1 MANTEGMS
9 DEVIESLLGNPS
21 ATTTMGPPVRA
32 NTAKERAARQR
43 RLQER
48 MELPMGGNPAAKII
62 RASPKSLSSRLSST
76 TTNTTSHGDE
86 DYENETDRAAL
97 SSPES
102 STTAS
107 AQSIPTPLVGSIME
121 RPMMERISTTTNKV
135 TFAGTNNP
143 KMSRF
148 AQQQQQ
154 ANKPTALN
162 INGFPSVHVP
172 LGTFVSKKNKTDP
185 KYQQPTH
192 HASQPA
198 ASTATRTTTAMPKSS
213 PRQNDNSLPIAL
225 SSSTDAVASS
235 LSRSNQPL
243 TIRPLFS
250 KKAKEDEELSKM
262 RDSTQQQAQAM
273 LTQMSTLEIQES
285 IQELETSLKP
295 EMLAF
300 LKRRGAVK
308 NNQQQQ
314 QQQHQPPP
322 RQQHPQSKKTAT
334 SKAPTEMPRAAT
346 PKDSIQ
352 EKERIAK
359 LVASVKTHQD
369 LDALYKAELQQQHF
383 LEKNDDIN
391 DTNQENGQ
399 EDENCKKS
407 LDLAYTLLRSTVPR
421 QASWAARAI
430 SLHLRERYMAHIHDL
445 GTGTAGLGGRRPPHQ
460 QDWPS
465 ILPVSLR
472 CLLDQPP
479 HQSNSGYLLHTYV
492 LQSLYYLLCLG
503 AHSDHVVAMDDKY
516 HASLSSSSLS
526 IWTPAT
532 CFQTCFMD
540 DSVPTPRLGDCYP
553 AAQAPQPLTTTTT
566 TTASG
571 ENDKAHYTNTKT
583 GETMAYSTS
592 SSSSS
597 AEQDGEAFAKDP
609 MWTLLSRMRI
619 VPRIAQLLDWSS
631 SSSSSSSQQDSS
643 TCGRLPREAL
653 VAVCGI
659 FAMISQRSP
668 GAASA
673 IVHHSTLLP
682 QLLDRTLLQLVRLH
696 QDDTIDDTVDEKEA
710 VQVALP
716 AVVLLCTLARQSRVT
731 AEKVTPLVVDD
742 VLPAILSKQ
751 PSSNKGEMGVLQDWL
766 LILWRTLL
774 RYGLGLSNLSTMI
787 TLSVRHLTL
796 SHVPRDET
804 GTDLETGGTC
814 NLTTGFLSALA
825 QVLECVHFARSKS
838 HALTRNMISPEIV
851 QVMSLAST
859 WLSSSR
865 RLVLSHLVSTSLSA
879 STLTEPEKVQEEALL
894 FRTNAAELRFLS
906 SFWNLF
912 LDHQEADSNAE
923 IKVGDVSREEEQVCL
938 QALLG
943 WMASGGVV
951 ERAWKAVSKY
961 CGEADFDMVP
971 MSTSTS
977 IESHY
982 CLEREAAACALLE
995 SIVSLLVTLEKTRM
1009 GALPV
1014 DGDSCQAQD
1023 SAKIVVTRFLTL
1035 LLDGIQEATSMT
1047 ANHAERDGKL
1057 QRRSLSLAQ
1066 RGWINQCHFGV
1077 SKFFF
1082 HCMSL
1087 GILVS
1092 SSDIGLVRL
1101 LVFSL
1106 LGRLERG
1113 SEAMAA
1119 VLFSQ
1124 DRLFQGNMNSVLQED
1139 DTSPY
1144 AASPVSSMLLG
1155 ELCGSDSARTQ
1166 LDHSFKLHHGFGIT
1180 SDGFG
1185 SFKLESLLSD
1195 SDQGPK
1201 RESPSSTEMTL
1212 PVGKIWLWQT
1222 LSGAVQM
1229 KDQTVATGT
1238 KEAASVVSS
1247 CLDLLLDLEEDA
1259 DLLANESRAG
1269 TGNYFSY
1276 TAQIPLG
1283 ARLYYVINVCLHPE
1297 AVLREDNVND
1307 PAEAVLNR
1315 YLPRLDGES
1324 AHHFAMACL
1333 EHTEPNKKQHT
1344 GASALHKE
1352 VNEELDDKEKLE
1364 KKLASMFLPEESATT
1379 GSGGDIIWSS
1389 QEMKAVEALLEDLLS
1404 AYTDYGA
1411 QYNFFTKCMR
1421 LFLLPVFPSSLRC
1434 RVLNELR
1441 GMIHLLTLPDEIEE
1455 PEAKDMRLLLEQCI
1469 SDGLAPR
1476 DSVESTRSRD
1486 PADLLDAVASIL
1498 DCGGD
1503 ASQRPLQGYVLL
1515 YSISLLVRSI
1525 AINCLDAPGSAMS
1538 STLVAAREAT
1548 KKRLLRMDGAVAKLL
1563 LDAAAS
1569 LLATQLTKEALV
1581 KVVIRLEMPYSI
1593 ALAASTG
1600 GKMDEKEVE
1609 RGLHDLEGLCGTR
1622 PRN

>member
-21 ATTTMGPPVRA
+21 VTTTMGPPVRA

-62 RASPKSLSSRLSST
+62 RASPQSPSNTRST
-76 TTNTTSHGDE
+76 TTSTTGRDDNDSE
-86 DYENETDRAAL
+86 DETDRATHSFPQPAA
-97 SSPES
+97 
-102 STTAS
+102 TTAS
-107 AQSIPTPLVGSIME
+107 AQSTSTPLVGSIME
-121 RPMMERISTTTNKV
+121 RPVMERISNATTTKV
-135 TFAGTNNP
+135 SFAGTNTA
-143 KMSRF
+143 KLSRF

-154 ANKPTALN
+154 QTNKPTALN

-185 KYQQPTH
+185 KHQQPTH
-192 HASQPA
+192 QGSQPTA
-198 ASTATRTTTAMPKSS
+198 PHTLNVTSTTTRTTTAMPTSS
-213 PRQNDNSLPIAL
+213 PR
-225 SSSTDAVASS
+225 
-235 LSRSNQPL
+235 L
-243 TIRPLFS
+243 TISNVALTARPLNT
-250 KKAKEDEELSKM
+250 KKAKEEEELSKM
-262 RDSTQQQAQAM
+262 RDSSQQQAQSM
-273 LTQMSTLEIQES
+273 LTQMSTLEIKDS

-308 NNQQQQ
+308 NNQQEQHQQ
-314 QQQHQPPP
+314 QQPSQPN
-322 RQQHPQSKKTAT
+322 STAT
-334 SKAPTEMPRAAT
+334 SKSPTKTRLATT

-383 LEKNDDIN
+383 LEKNDDDIN
-391 DTNQENGQ
+391 DTNHEYGPEDGNGKQ
-399 EDENCKKS
+399 T

-421 QASWAARAI
+421 QVLWAVRAI
-430 SLHLRERYMAHIHDL
+430 SLHLREQYMTHIHDL
-445 GTGTAGLGGRRPPHQ
+445 GRTGTAGPGGRRPSHL
-460 QDWPS
+460 QDWPT

-479 HQSNSGYLLHTYV
+479 HQSNSGYLLHTHV
-492 LQSLYYLLCLG
+492 LQSLYYLLCWG
-503 AHSDHVVAMDDKY
+503 AHSDHVVAMDGK
-516 HASLSSSSLS
+516 HNSSLSSLSLS
-526 IWTPAT
+526 FWTPST
-532 CFQTCFMD
+532 CFQTYFMD

-553 AAQAPQPLTTTTT
+553 AAQAPQLLTT

-571 ENDKAHYTNTKT
+571 ETDEAQYTNTKT
-583 GETMAYSTS
+583 GEAMAYSTS

-631 SSSSSSSQQDSS
+631 SSQQDSS

-653 VAVCGI
+653 VAICGI

-673 IVHHSTLLP
+673 IVHHATLLP

-696 QDDTIDDTVDEKEA
+696 QDDTIDDTVEEKEA

-731 AEKVTPLVVDD
+731 AEKLTPLVVDD

-751 PSSNKGEMGVLQDWL
+751 LKSNKIEMGILQDWL
-766 LILWRTLL
+766 LVLWRTLL

-796 SHVPRDET
+796 SHVPQDKT
-804 GTDLETGGTC
+804 VSDLETRGTC

-838 HALTRNMISPEIV
+838 HDLTRNMISPEIV

-865 RLVLSHLVSTSLSA
+865 RLVLSHVVSTSLSL
-879 STLTEPEKVQEEALL
+879 SNLNEPEKVKEEALL
-894 FRTNAAELRFLS
+894 FRANAAELRFLS

-923 IKVGDVSREEEQVCL
+923 IKVGDVSREEEKVCL

-943 WMASGGVV
+943 WMATGGVV
-951 ERAWKAVSKY
+951 ESAWKVVSKY
-961 CGEADFDMVP
+961 CGETDFDMVP

-977 IESHY
+977 IESHN
-982 CLEREAAACALLE
+982 CLEREAAACAFLE
-995 SIVSLLVTLEKTRM
+995 AIVSLLVTLEKTRM
-1009 GALPV
+1009 SALLA
-1014 DGDSCQAQD
+1014 DGDSRQVQD
-1023 SAKIVVTRFLTL
+1023 SAKMVVTRFLTL
-1035 LLDGIQEATSMT
+1035 LLDGIQESTSMT
-1047 ANHAERDGKL
+1047 ANQAECDGKL
-1057 QRRSLSLAQ
+1057 PRRSLSLAQ
-1066 RGWINQCHFGV
+1066 RGWINQCHFAV
-1077 SKFFF
+1077 SKFLF

-1092 SSDIGLVRL
+1092 SSDVGLVRL

-1119 VLFSQ
+1119 VLCSQ
-1124 DRLFQGNMNSVLQED
+1124 DRLFQGNMNSVLHED
-1139 DTSPY
+1139 DTSTY

-1155 ELCGSDSARTQ
+1155 ELCGSDSARIQ

-1212 PVGKIWLWQT
+1212 
-1222 LSGAVQM
+1222 SGAVQM
-1229 KDQTVATGT
+1229 KNQTVATGT
-1238 KEAASVVSS
+1238 KEAANVVSS

-1259 DLLANESRAG
+1259 DLLANESRDG
-1269 TGNYFSY
+1269 IGNYFSY
-1276 TAQIPLG
+1276 TARIPLG
-1283 ARLYYVINVCLHPE
+1283 ARLYYVINVSLHPE
-1297 AVLREDNVND
+1297 VVLREDNVND
-1307 PAEAVLNR
+1307 LAEAVLNR

-1344 GASALHKE
+1344 GALISDKQ
-1352 VNEELDDKEKLE
+1352 VNEELDDNEKLE

-1379 GSGGDIIWSS
+1379 GSGGAIIWSS

-1434 RVLNELR
+1434 RVLHELR
-1441 GMIHLLTLPDEIEE
+1441 GMIHLLTLPDEIEK
-1455 PEAKDMRLLLEQCI
+1455 PEGKDMRVYPMVWLLEI
-1469 SDGLAPR
+1469 LWIGP
-1476 DSVESTRSRD
+1476 
-1486 PADLLDAVASIL
+1486 LLEIHRI
-1498 DCGGD
+1498 C
-1503 ASQRPLQGYVLL
+1503 
-1515 YSISLLVRSI
+1515 
-1525 AINCLDAPGSAMS
+1525 
-1538 STLVAAREAT
+1538 
-1548 KKRLLRMDGAVAKLL
+1548 
-1563 LDAAAS
+1563 
-1569 LLATQLTKEALV
+1569 
-1581 KVVIRLEMPYSI
+1581 
-1593 ALAASTG
+1593 
-1600 GKMDEKEVE
+1600 
-1609 RGLHDLEGLCGTR
+1609 
-1622 PRN
+1622 